1 MEKQQL
7 VEQWRSCSLQVPP
20 YLFPGDEFL
29 ADDSIEPHRSFD
41 EFIASED
48 LGLTSS
54 GKLHLGLLPL
64 PYIGNL
70 ERSSVFILMVNPG
83 ISPDDYWAEQH
94 DKEYRAALVR
104 NLRQENADDTYPF
117 VFLNPCFSWHA
128 GFRYW
133 QRKFHSIA
141 RELTNRLH
149 VQYQDALSILAQ
161 SVCCLQLVPYHSQS
175 FRLPNKILERLSSV
189 RIITQ
194 YARNVLVPR
203 AQSGEAVIVVAR
215 KEDRWGLEQ
224 QDNVVVY
231 KGSETRAAYLTL
243 KNRGG
248 SAIFEHLMR
257 NFDGK

>member
-1 MEKQQL
+1 ME
-7 VEQWRSCSLQVPP
+7 VPP
-20 YLFPGDEFL
+20 YLFPGDESL
-29 ADDSIEPHRSFD
+29 ADGSTEPHRSFD

-64 PYIGNL
+64 PYVGNL

-83 ISPDDYWAEQH
+83 FSPDDYWAEQH
-94 DKEYRAALVR
+94 DKEYRAALIR
-104 NLRQENADDTYPF
+104 NLRQENADDKYPF
-117 VFLNPCFSWHA
+117 LSLNPRFSWHA

-141 RELTNRLH
+141 KELTNRPN

-175 FRLPNKILERLSSV
+175 FGLSNKILESLSSV
-189 RIITQ
+189 RTITQ

-203 AQSGEAVIVVAR
+203 ARSGEAVIVVAR
-215 KEDRWGLEQ
+215 KRDRWGLEQ

-231 KGSETRAAYLTL
+231 EGSETRAAHLTPES
-243 KNRGG
+243 R
-248 SAIFEHLMR
+248 SAILEHLMR
-257 NFDGK
+257 SFNG